1 VSGSI
6 VPDLSEVLAAYRGTG
21 YVVAPAGF
29 GKTHLI
35 AEAVSRSANRQL
47 VLTHT
52 YAGVNVLRRKM
63 RELRVYEKSFRAD
76 TIASWALRL
85 CLSYPATSG
94 WTIDRPAGNEW
105 SALYQ
110 ACSVLL
116 DSGFVRRILRA
127 SYAGLYVDEYQ
138 DCSAAQHELVLQ
150 LARDLPCRM
159 LGDPLQ
165 GIFDFNEQSVD
176 WERDI
181 SAMFESLGQMETPHR
196 WNRAGTP
203 AIGSWLGAIRC
214 KLEQR
219 QPVDLSRDLPH
230 GVTFKLAN
238 DVADLFRIQA
248 NACRYFPCDSHESVI
263 AIHKGS
269 QEYKSKCHALA
280 RIVGGRFSSIEEIEG
295 KALFSFIQKVQRA
308 RTNQKKL
315 KEILAFAS
323 QCMTAVKASLPA
335 ATRRGEQAHVRENTR
350 NPLVGRAAN
359 ACLADPNSNTMAGFL
374 TALKAIGDVQI
385 IRADLFNRMMGILRK
400 HALHPQLTLDEAA
413 EKYHT
418 QFRYKGRPVGRRKL
432 IGTTLLVKRL
442 EFDHA
447 VVLDAKSLSR
457 KELYVA
463 ITRGAK
469 SLTII
474 SLSPVLNPAD

>member
-1 VSGSI
+1 M
-6 VPDLSEVLAAYRGTG
+6 PDLSEVLAACRCSG

-63 RELRVYEKSFRAD
+63 RELRVAEKSFRVD

-85 CLSYPATSG
+85 SLSYPATSG
-94 WTIDRPAGNEW
+94 WAIDRPTGNQW

-110 ACSVLL
+110 ACSGLL
-116 DSGFVRRILRA
+116 DSSFVRQILRA

-138 DCSAAQHELVLQ
+138 DCSAAQHQLVLK
-150 LARDLPCRM
+150 LARDLPCRL

-165 GIFDFNEQSVD
+165 GIFDFNEQPVD
-176 WERDI
+176 WDRDI
-181 SAMFESLGQMETPHR
+181 SAMLESLGQLETPHR
-196 WNRAGTP
+196 WDRAGTP
-203 AIGSWLGAIRC
+203 AIGSWLGVIRG
-214 KLEQR
+214 KLENR
-219 QPVDLSRDLPH
+219 QPVDLTLDLPQ
-230 GVTFKLAN
+230 GVTFKPVNDAN
-238 DVADLFRIQA
+238 DLFRIQA
-248 NACRYFPCDSHESVI
+248 NACRYFACDSHESVI

-280 RIVGGRFSSIEEIEG
+280 KNVGGRFSSIEEIEG
-295 KALFSFIQKVQRA
+295 KALFSFIRKVQSA
-308 RTNQKKL
+308 RTNQLKL
-315 KEILAFAS
+315 KEVVAFAS

-335 ATRRGEQAHVRENTR
+335 AALRGEHVRVRDNTR
-350 NPLVGRAAN
+350 NPTVARAAN
-359 ACLADPNSNTMAGFL
+359 ACLADPSSKNTAGLL
-374 TALKAIGDVQI
+374 TAIKAIGEVQI
-385 IRADLFNRMMGILRK
+385 IRADLFNRMMGVLRK
-400 HALHPQLTLDEAA
+400 HALHPELTLDEAG

-418 QFRYKGRPVGRRKL
+418 QFRYTGRPVGRRKL
-432 IGTTLLVKRL
+432 IGTTLLVKGL

-447 VVLDAKSLSR
+447 VVLDAQSLSR

-474 SLSPVLNPAD
+474 STSSVLNPAD